1 MYRYRI
7 QKQVLPLG
15 AAADLHHL
23 SGTFEL
29 LSRFLAPFLH
39 CPFIS
44 SFSSQLLVTSVAPVQ
59 FFLSLVKV
67 TQLKTFLFTSVE
79 LPFHWIM
86 VSTVFCVIIFVSCTA
101 IKPTGVLPL
110 YYKARPSTTLHDK
123 TCTKHVPTLPCS
135 TKLAQSTFQWY
146 FVLQNLHKALS
157 RSTLYYK
164 ACTKYFPL
172 LLCTTR
178 SLSSAERGHGH
189 SIAIRAKRLHKLQLF
204 AAPKAGSRRQSG
216 KTTILKHFLK

>member
-29 LSRFLAPFLH
+29 LSQFLAPFLH

-86 VSTVFCVIIFVSCTA
+86 VSTVFCVIIFMSCTS
-101 IKPTGVLPL
+101 IKPTGVLPVGL
-110 YYKARPSTTLHDK
+110 HKVRPST
-123 TCTKHVPTLPCS
+123 
-135 TKLAQSTFQWY
+135 
-146 FVLQNLHKALS
+146 
-157 RSTLYYK
+157 TLYYK
-164 ACTKYFPL
+164 ACTKHVPV
-172 LLCTTR
+172 LLCTIKLAQSTPQYYFCHPR
-178 SLSSAERGHGH
+178 KTATQIAAICSSKTGWI
-189 SIAIRAKRLHKLQLF
+189 STPKRKNDDF
-204 AAPKAGSRRQSG
+204 EP
-216 KTTILKHFLK
+216 IF